1 MLPCGIGLHTHG
13 VAYMLSKEISMTEL
27 RIGDG
32 PDGKRV
38 RIGKDNFIY
47 IYIFQLQ
54 PLMRFIISPIGNL

>member
-1 MLPCGIGLHTHG
+1 MLPCGIGLHTYG

-38 RIGKDNFIY
+38 RIGKDNY
-47 IYIFQLQ
+47 IYI
-54 PLMRFIISPIGNL
+54 PTPTTYEVHY

>member
-1 MLPCGIGLHTHG
+1 MLPCGIGLHTYG

-38 RIGKDNFIY
+38 RIGKDNY

-54 PLMRFIISPIGNL
+54 PLMRFIISPIGTL